1 MLGRIIGKG
10 GSKIRELQDDSGCR
24 INIVKDRDN
33 GTTTP
38 VELTGSAEAQS
49 KARDMIE
56 DLMSSDFGGGRGG
69 GGGGGGYGGRGGGG
83 GYGGGGGGG
92 YGGGGDLVEMEVP
105 SSSVG
110 KIIGKGGSKIRDL
123 QETSGARIKIDK
135 ERDNRVNAVVEIR
148 GDSSSQAQAK
158 RMIEEL
164 ISEDSG
170 Y

>member
-1 MLGRIIGKG
+1 MEVNNRMLGRIIGKG

-24 INIVKDRDN
+24 INIIKDRDN

-69 GGGGGGYGGRGGGG
+69 GGGYGGGRGGGGG
-83 GYGGGGGGG
+83 GYGGGGG
-92 YGGGGDLVEMEVP
+92 DPMEMEVP

-123 QETSGARIKIDK
+123 QEVSGARIKIDK
-135 ERDNRVNAVVEIR
+135 ERDNHVNAVVEIH
-148 GDSSSQAQAK
+148 GDSVSQAQAK